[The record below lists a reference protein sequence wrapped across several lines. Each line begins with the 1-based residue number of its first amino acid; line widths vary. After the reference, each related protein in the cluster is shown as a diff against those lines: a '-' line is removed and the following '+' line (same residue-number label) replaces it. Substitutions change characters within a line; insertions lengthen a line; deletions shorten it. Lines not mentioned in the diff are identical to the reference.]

1 MEALRFDKK
10 FSYNITVEKNLS
22 TDNIDVP
29 PLIIQPYVENAIW
42 HGLLHKDS
50 DGRLDIYV
58 NMIEENMLQCII
70 EDNGVGR
77 TRSQE
82 LKSKSATSKKSLGTK
97 LTEHRLSLL
106 NKHAQLNASVDI
118 LDLYNGNGNSNGT
131 RVILKIPV

>member
-1 MEALRFDKK
+1 M
-10 FSYNITVEKNLS
+10 
-22 TDNIDVP
+22 P

-42 HGLLHKDS
+42 HGLLHKES

-58 NMIEENMLQCII
+58 NMIDENMLQCII

-97 LTEHRLSLL
+97 LTENRLSLL

-118 LDLYNGNGNSNGT
+118 LDLYNGNGNSKGT
-131 RVILKIPV
+131 RVVLKIPV